1 MKWWQ
6 IGKRDADLQRELQS
20 DLQVEEEEQ
29 REHGIAPE
37 EARYAALRAFGN
49 PSVISEQTREVWSWD
64 RIETVLRDLKISIR
78 TLARQP
84 GFSAVA
90 MLVIAVGMAATISLF
105 TVVWSVLLKPLPF
118 DRPEQLVR
126 LYESSEKFPHNI
138 IAPGIYGEW
147 KRESRSFSNL
157 ALYND
162 FRQYNLSEG
171 GALPENVRAT
181 ICSWDLFSTLGVQ
194 PRIGRSFTAED
205 DQPSANGTVIL
216 SWALWNRRFGGDSSI
231 IGRKINLDAKP
242 YTVIGV
248 MPRWFAFP
256 EQKVQIFVPVYHEK
270 TPEQMA
276 QIDNHQFVVIGR
288 LKAGVT
294 PEQARQEVSAIVLRI
309 HDAHLNLPFMS
320 SGAEMLPL
328 IDYLVRNVKPALYM
342 LLAATGCMLL
352 IACLNVA
359 NLLTAR
365 SAARGRELA
374 VRKALG
380 GTRFRLIR
388 EQLMETFVL
397 FSVGGAAGLALA
409 SAALRWFVITRS
421 DMVRA
426 ESIGIDAVVVATV
439 AGLVL
444 ICALFAGL
452 IPMLASR
459 SGNLVA
465 ALQESSRSSTSSGS
479 RTVVRKVLVGAEVA
493 FTVVLLVSAGLLLK
507 SYMRLR
513 SNDLGCATDR
523 ILTMHFTL
531 PKVQYSKPAQRVA
544 FFDDLLARVRA
555 LPGVD
560 AAGLVRAVPGE
571 GYFGDGNVTVAEH
584 PPLPQGEA
592 LLAIVR
598 WADPGYFAS
607 IRIPFLRGRTFGYD
621 QRLDGANQAIISAE
635 FARKYF
641 PNEDPIGKHLIDSER
656 RSYEVVGVVADTRH
670 ELAEPPEPMMY
681 FPIDAGTESG
691 AALVVR
697 GARDPESLAV
707 PIQKVIEQI
716 DRELAV
722 SDVLTMNQI
731 INKSSLDA
739 NFEATLLAA
748 LAGISLL
755 LAAVGLFGVLAY
767 LATQRRTEIGIR
779 LALGA
784 QREHV
789 LRLLLLD
796 GLPPA
801 IGGAVAGSLLAIAAA
816 QLIRSSLFAT
826 KPLDPAVFAGV
837 IGLLLGVATTA
848 CLAPAWRASRVQPA
862 TVLRSE

>member
-1 MKWWQ
+1 MKWWK
-6 IGKRDADLQRELQS
+6 IGKRDADLERELQS
-20 DLQVEEEEQ
+20 DLELEEEEQ
-29 REHGIAPE
+29 RERGAAPE

-64 RIETVLRDLKISIR
+64 RLETLLRDLRISMR

-90 MLVIAVGMAATISLF
+90 VLVIAVGMGATISLF

-118 DRPEQLVR
+118 DHPEQLVR
-126 LYESSEKFPHNI
+126 LYESSERFPANVV
-138 IAPGIYGEW
+138 APGIYGEW
-147 KRESRSFSNL
+147 KRESRSFSDL
-157 ALYND
+157 ALYQD
-162 FRQYNLSEG
+162 WPQFNLSEG
-171 GALPENVRAT
+171 GALPEQVRAT
-181 ICSWDLFSTLGVQ
+181 ICSWDLFATLGVQ

-216 SWALWNRRFGGDSSI
+216 SWSLWRRRFGGDSSV

-256 EQKVQIFVPVYHEK
+256 EQKVQIFLPVYHER

-276 QIDNHQFVVIGR
+276 QIDNHGFVVIGR
-288 LKAGVT
+288 LKPGVSR
-294 PEQARQEVSAIVLRI
+294 EQATQEVSAIVRRI
-309 HDAHLNLPFMS
+309 HDAHLDLPFMS
-320 SGAEMLPL
+320 SGAGMRPL

-365 SAARGRELA
+365 SAARAREIA

-380 GTRFRLIR
+380 GGRFRLLR
-388 EQLMETFVL
+388 EQLIETLVL

-409 SAALRWFVITRS
+409 YAALRWFVITRT

-444 ICALFAGL
+444 ICALLAGL
-452 IPMLASR
+452 IPVLASR

-465 ALQESSRSSTSSGS
+465 ALQESSRGSTSGHS
-479 RTVVRKVLVGAEVA
+479 RTGVRKVLVGAEVA

-513 SNDLGCATDR
+513 SNDLGCATDK

-531 PKVQYSKPAQRVA
+531 PEVHYSKPAQRVS

-571 GYFGDGNVTVAEH
+571 GYFGDGSVTIAEH
-584 PPLPQGEA
+584 PPLPQGQS

-598 WADPGYFAS
+598 WADPGYLAA
-607 IRIPFLRGRTFGYD
+607 IKIPFLRGRSFGSD
-621 QRLDGANQAIISAE
+621 QRLDGANEAIISAE
-635 FARKYF
+635 FARQFF
-641 PNEDPIGKHLIDSER
+641 PMR
-656 RSYEVVGVVADTRH
+656 TRS
-670 ELAEPPEPMMY
+670 
-681 FPIDAGTESG
+681 
-691 AALVVR
+691 
-697 GARDPESLAV
+697 
-707 PIQKVIEQI
+707 
-716 DRELAV
+716 
-722 SDVLTMNQI
+722 
-731 INKSSLDA
+731 
-739 NFEATLLAA
+739 
-748 LAGISLL
+748 
-755 LAAVGLFGVLAY
+755 
-767 LATQRRTEIGIR
+767 
-779 LALGA
+779 
-784 QREHV
+784 
-789 LRLLLLD
+789 
-796 GLPPA
+796 
-801 IGGAVAGSLLAIAAA
+801 
-816 QLIRSSLFAT
+816 
-826 KPLDPAVFAGV
+826 
-837 IGLLLGVATTA
+837 
-848 CLAPAWRASRVQPA
+848 AS
-862 TVLRSE
+862 T